1 MCLAVPA
8 RVVELLPENM
18 ARVDAGGATKEV
30 SVALVED
37 LEVGD
42 YVLLHVG
49 FALSRLKPEEA
60 QKTLDLIASL
70 TEEPAPS

>member
-30 SVALVED
+30 SVALVDD